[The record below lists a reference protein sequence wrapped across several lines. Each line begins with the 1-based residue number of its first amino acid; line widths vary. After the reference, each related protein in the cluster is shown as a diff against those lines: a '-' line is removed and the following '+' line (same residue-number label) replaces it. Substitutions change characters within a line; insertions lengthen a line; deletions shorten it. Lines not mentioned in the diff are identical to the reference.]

1 MRISKV
7 PEKGKGNV
15 SASSIKRSELPKILL
30 VDDEPDIILTLR
42 NGLEDTGFSVVSCFV
57 SINPYLNPQKRS
69 GIMDNIIIIEIP
81 IVSSLNVL
89 IYFCMSC
96 SYQHRRNLASLSVIG
111 THFGS
116 GNLNI

>member
-1 MRISKV
+1 MTKTTNETVILVTGATGTVGSEV
-7 PEKGKGNV
+7 
-15 SASSIKRSELPKILL
+15 IKQFTLPSL
-30 VDDEPDIILTLR
+30 
-42 NGLEDTGFSVVSCFV
+42 S
-57 SINPYLNPQKRS
+57 
-69 GIMDNIIIIEIP
+69 IMDNIIIIEIP

-89 IYFCMSC
+89 LYFCMSC

>member
-1 MRISKV
+1 MTKTTNETVILVTGATGTVGSEV
-7 PEKGKGNV
+7 
-15 SASSIKRSELPKILL
+15 IKQFTLPSL
-30 VDDEPDIILTLR
+30 
-42 NGLEDTGFSVVSCFV
+42 S
-57 SINPYLNPQKRS
+57 
-69 GIMDNIIIIEIP
+69 IMDNIIIIEIP

-111 THFGS
+111 RHFGS